1 MAMEVSKTI
10 SKGLHKNGG
19 SIRDM
24 LLKSNAVNNTFNEL
38 QMKQRNDMIQ
48 QLYSSEGAL

>member
-19 SIRDM
+19 SIRE
-24 LLKSNAVNNTFNEL
+24 LLLRSSTLNEAFTKL
-38 QMKQRNDMIQ
+38 QGGISQDNV
-48 QLYSSEGAL
+48 